1 MPVSLKDVAKL
12 AGVSVRT
19 VSNVVNDYPYVTEA
33 TRSRVQ
39 QALDQLDYR
48 PNLAARS
55 LRTGRSEIIALA
67 VPRID
72 VPYFGE
78 LARHIV
84 KAAERHSYT
93 VLIEQTDGLEQREK
107 RLFADG
113 GPHLI
118 DGLILHPLALQ
129 PKDLRARVGET
140 PLVLVGEQVYHSP
153 TDHVAI
159 DNVAAA
165 RTATAHLLEL
175 GRRRIAAIGC
185 RHSPRPAV
193 LELRGG
199 QIRGPAEHLRFRGY
213 AAALRDAGVAVERRL
228 VVPAGSLDRQGG
240 VRAMERLLASKK
252 PPDAVLCYN
261 DMLALGAIRTLLD
274 RGYRVPEDVAVVGI
288 DDIEDGR
295 FSTPSLTTIA
305 PDKAQIAN
313 LIVDLLL
320 SRIRGGNAEP
330 PRELQADFTLVVRES
345 TVGRPAAVQP

>member
-33 TRSRVQ
+33 TRTRVQ
-39 QALDQLDYR
+39 RALDELNYR

-55 LRTGRSEIIALA
+55 LRTGRSEILALA
-67 VPRID
+67 VPAID
-72 VPYFGE
+72 APYFGE

-93 VLIEQTDGLEQREK
+93 VLIEQTDGMPEREK

-118 DGLILHPLALQ
+118 DGLILSPVALR
-129 PKDLRARVGET
+129 PKDLRARTDET
-140 PLVLVGEQVYHSP
+140 PLVLLGEQVYHGP
-153 TDHVAI
+153 ADHVAI

-165 RTATAHLLEL
+165 RTATAHLLKL

-185 RHSPRPAV
+185 RQTPDAA
-193 LELRGG
+193 
-199 QIRGPAEHLRFRGY
+199 AEHLRYRGY
-213 AAALRDAGVAVERRL
+213 AAALQGVGAVVERRL
-228 VVPAGSLDRQGG
+228 VVPTRSLDRRGG
-240 VRAMERLLASKK
+240 ARAMERLLAHET
-252 PPDAVLCYN
+252 PPDAVFCYN
-261 DMLALGAIRTLLD
+261 DVMALGAIRTLLD
-274 RGYRVPEDVAVVGI
+274 RGYRVPGDVAVVGI

-295 FSTPSLTTIA
+295 FSTPSLTTIS

-313 LIVDLLL
+313 LVVDLLL
-320 SRIRGGNAEP
+320 SRIKEGNAEP
-330 PRELQADFTLVVRES
+330 PREVQADFTLVVRES
-345 TVGRPAAVQP
+345 SVGRPPSVHSETKRVGPPG

>member
-39 QALDQLDYR
+39 QALDQLNYR

-55 LRTGRSEIIALA
+55 LRTGRSGILALA

-84 KAAERHSYT
+84 KAAERHAYT
-93 VLIEQTDGLEQREK
+93 VIIEQTDGLEQREK
-107 RLFADG
+107 RLFADA

-118 DGLILHPLALQ
+118 DGLILHPLALR
-129 PKDLRARVGET
+129 PEDLRARVDET
-140 PLVLVGEQVYHSP
+140 PLVLLGEQVYHGP
-153 TDHVAI
+153 ADHVAI

-165 RTATAHLLEL
+165 YTATAHLLEL
-175 GRRRIAAIGC
+175 GRSRIAAIGC
-185 RHSPRPAV
+185 RQTSQPV
-193 LELRGG
+193 VQELRGG
-199 QIRGPAEHLRFRGY
+199 QRRGPAEHLRFRGY

-228 VVPAGSLDRQGG
+228 VVPTGSLDRLGG
-240 VRAMERLLASKK
+240 ARAMERLLASKD
-252 PPDAVLCYN
+252 PPDAVLGYN
-261 DMLALGAIRTLLD
+261 DLMALGAIRTLLG

-313 LIVDLLL
+313 LVVDLLL
-320 SRIRGGNAEP
+320 SRIKEGSARP
-330 PRELQADFTLVVRES
+330 PREVQADFTLVVRES
-345 TVGRPAAVQP
+345 SRAQAS